1 MTIKTK
7 DLEMKEENK
16 RIKEITK
23 RIENVKSKW
32 ELLML
37 LFLSIKEKRKW
48 WLLPLLI
55 FLAVLSIFMNILSQG
70 SILPAI
76 YTFF

>member
-1 MTIKTK
+1 
-7 DLEMKEENK
+7 MKEENQK
-16 RIKEITK
+16 TREINK
-23 RIENVKSKW
+23 QIENVKSKW
-32 ELLML
+32 ELLLL

-48 WLLPLLI
+48 WLLPLLLFI
-55 FLAVLSIFMNILSQG
+55 AVLSIFMNILGQG